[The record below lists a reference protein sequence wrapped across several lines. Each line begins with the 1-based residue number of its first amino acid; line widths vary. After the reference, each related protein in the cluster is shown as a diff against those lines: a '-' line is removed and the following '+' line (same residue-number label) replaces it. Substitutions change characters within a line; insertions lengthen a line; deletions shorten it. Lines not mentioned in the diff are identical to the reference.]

1 LRYLTSRENQEK
13 DRNLAWRVT
22 YCREAA
28 HLKRLLRELSSEKTP
43 GPSPSFSPVHV
54 VKALEVISEGPI
66 GRNRLSDELLLGEG
80 ATRTLIERLKTRDL
94 ITVDRAGC
102 KLSRKGKEVWKALHA
117 VFPRKIALEGS
128 GLTLARFNV
137 AVLVRGRS
145 DRVKMGIEQRDASLL
160 SGAKGATTLL
170 LKDGELTVPPSQ
182 WKIAEDFPEI
192 HRELVD
198 MLKPSENDVIV
209 IGSADSLKKAE
220 YGAWGAALTLIDQ
233 DVTA

>member
-1 LRYLTSRENQEK
+1 MRCLTSREDQEK

-28 HLKRLLRELSSEKTP
+28 HLKRLLKELSSEKTP
-43 GPSPSFSPVHV
+43 GPTPSFSLVHV
-54 VKALEVISEGPI
+54 VKALELISEGPI

-94 ITVDRAGC
+94 VTVDRAGC
-102 KLSRKGKEVWKALHA
+102 NLSRKGKDVWKALHA
-117 VFPRKIALEGS
+117 IFPRKIVLKGS
-128 GLTLARFNV
+128 GLTLAQFNV
-137 AVLVRGRS
+137 AILAKGRS
-145 DRVKMGIEQRDASLL
+145 GKVNRGIEQRDASLL

-170 LKDGELTVPPSQ
+170 LKDGELTAPPGQ

-198 MLKPSENDVIV
+198 TLKPNENDVIV
-209 IGSADSLKKAE
+209 IGSADSLTKAE